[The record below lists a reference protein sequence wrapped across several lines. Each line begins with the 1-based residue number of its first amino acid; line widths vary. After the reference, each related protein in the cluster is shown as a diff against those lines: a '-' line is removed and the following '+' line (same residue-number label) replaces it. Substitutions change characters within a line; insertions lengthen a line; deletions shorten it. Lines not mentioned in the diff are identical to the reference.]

1 MKVALSFPGCHRRGG
16 VERIVFEC
24 ARYLAAQKHEVA
36 VYANEWEEDHTQSIR
51 YRPVGIRRSP
61 GFLRGPSYFQSCT
74 SLLSHESYDVLNT
87 HGSVCPTGG
96 VHWVQSVHAS
106 WLERSKSFRSPLSAA
121 RLKQVLNP
129 LHPVL
134 LTLEAKHFRE
144 RKYRK
149 VIATTEDVRND
160 LNRYY
165 GVPAEDVVIVPNGFS
180 PSEFNPE
187 RRQEQRSEMRERLGI
202 KPEHIVLLFVANE
215 LERKGYSTLL
225 SAVRQL
231 NRPEIRLLVVG
242 RPSKQAVEQQAAAFG
257 LRSQVIAAGPTQD
270 VSSFHAAGDVFVL
283 PTQYEAFCLAILEA
297 LGSGL
302 PVVTT
307 RIPGAYDAI
316 QPGVN
321 GFLIDD
327 PKNGDQLAAAL
338 APLLD
343 FDRLAAMSYGVPQTV
358 TSYQWPTVLN
368 RYEQVLSEN
377 RR

>member
-1 MKVALSFPGCHRRGG
+1 MNVALSFPGCHRRGG

-24 ARYLAAQKHEVA
+24 ARHLAAQEHAVT
-36 VYANEWEEDHTQSIR
+36 VYANDWEEDGTQPVT
-51 YRPVGIRRSP
+51 YRHVGMHKHP
-61 GFLRGPSYFQSCT
+61 WFFRGRSYFRSCT
-74 SLLSHESYDVLNT
+74 PLLAQGSYDVLNT
-87 HGSVCPTGG
+87 HGCVCPTGG

-106 WLERSKSFRSPLSAA
+106 WLERSRSFRPAFSAA
-121 RLKQVLNP
+121 RLKQTLNP

-134 LTLEAKHFRE
+134 LSLESKHFRE
-144 RKYRK
+144 RGYRK
-149 VIATTEDVRND
+149 VIATTEDVKSD

-165 GVPAEDVVIVPNGFS
+165 GVPPEDVVIVPNGFS
-180 PSEFNPE
+180 PGEFNPE
-187 RRQEQRSEMRERLGI
+187 RRQERRAEMRERLGI
-202 KPEHIVLLFVANE
+202 RPEHIVLLFVANE

-225 SAVRQL
+225 SAMRRL
-231 NRPEIRLLVVG
+231 DRPDVRLLVVG
-242 RPSKQAVEQQAAAFG
+242 RPGKEAVERQAAALG
-257 LRSQVIAAGPTQD
+257 LQGQVIAAGPTQD

-327 PKNGDQLAAAL
+327 PRSGEQLASAL
-338 APLLD
+338 EPMLD
-343 FDRLAAMSYGVPQTV
+343 HERLAAISSRVPETV
-358 TSYQWPTVLN
+358 TSYQWPTVLK
-368 RYEQVLSEN
+368 RYEQVLLEN